1 MSGNEKCKDQND
13 RHEVQSTEEISASNH
28 DLTPGQ
34 QSLKRLKEMPYSKP
48 DGQAFIMGWR
58 KANSSTVKTSNMKNT
73 FLAAIMVALSFMAT
87 AQTFESPVV
96 YKNLNAAEP
105 NKWFF
110 INKDTSIV
118 MIYGENSLIDQVA
131 SEWFEKH
138 ALDISTPDEVKKTR
152 KLDAKIWY
160 AYNED
165 GNKLRIGLYAG
176 KESKSLVVGIM
187 EKD

>member
-1 MSGNEKCKDQND
+1 
-13 RHEVQSTEEISASNH
+13 
-28 DLTPGQ
+28 
-34 QSLKRLKEMPYSKP
+34 
-48 DGQAFIMGWR
+48 
-58 KANSSTVKTSNMKNT
+58 MKHL
-73 FLAAIMVALSFMAT
+73 FLSAIMLAVSFMAK

-138 ALDISTPDEVKKTR
+138 ALDISTPDEVRKTR

-165 GNKLRIGLYAG
+165 GNRIRIGLYAG

-187 EKD
+187 EKE